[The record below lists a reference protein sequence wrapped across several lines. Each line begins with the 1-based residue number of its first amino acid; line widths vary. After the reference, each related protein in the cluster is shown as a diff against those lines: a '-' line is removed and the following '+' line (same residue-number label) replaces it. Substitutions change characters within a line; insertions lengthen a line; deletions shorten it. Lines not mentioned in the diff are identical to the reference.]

1 MVTGRGGHRAR
12 NGVLAYRISAVV
24 LAVGLL
30 LSPQAA
36 LADEEMSDQ
45 AQVLVL
51 QAVALIA
58 NKAPAD
64 AVAER
69 IQAALAAPDKS
80 RTDLAKVRQAQS
92 LLREGATPGDIERAS
107 ALLTGAI
114 DIRFATGYGDI
125 PRPGQVGED
134 RPPYATGAETGTT
147 AILGEFEPRRGISDG
162 GDVAILILAV
172 LAIGLGLVLAHRWR
186 PPKSLRQLRHQVTAP
201 EES

>member
-1 MVTGRGGHRAR
+1 MVTASSGRRAGGRRPA
-12 NGVLAYRISAVV
+12 GRITAVV

-30 LSPQAA
+30 LLPRAA

-69 IQAALAAPDKS
+69 IQDALQAPDKS
-80 RTDLAKVRQAQS
+80 GTDLAKVRQAQP
-92 LLREGATPGDIERAS
+92 LVRAGATPSDLTQAQ

-125 PRPGQVGED
+125 PQPGEVGQD

-147 AILGEFEPRRGISDG
+147 AVLGEFAPRRGISDR
-162 GDVAILILAV
+162 GDVALLILAG

-186 PPKSLRQLRHQVTAP
+186 PPDTLRQLRHQVAGP
-201 EES
+201 EEV